1 MLALITGGYGFVGRH
16 LAHHLVSCGDDVVL
30 TYTEDKKEDVLS
42 GKLSTELG
50 ETPAPR
56 TVQNI
61 ALDVTNKDLVNQVIS
76 LIKPDVIYHLAAI
89 SFVPD
94 AEKDPNLTYKVNT
107 LGALNILE
115 AVKEYIPD
123 TRVLFVGSSQSYGAP
138 RPGALPITELSELR
152 PSNMYALTKTYADL
166 ACYTASSRD
175 SLNVV
180 RARPFQHTGP
190 GQNPMFALSSF
201 SKQVAEI
208 KLGKKEPIVRV
219 GNLDVKRDYTD
230 VSDIVRGYREAALN
244 GKVGEAYN
252 FCFGQSVSME
262 EMLNLLIKRSGVEI
276 EVIVDPSR
284 VRPVEVPDVYGSF
297 DKAQKDLGWKPR
309 VTHEGMLDS
318 LLTHWMEVLS

>member
-1 MLALITGGYGFVGRH
+1 MLALVTGGYGFVGRH

-30 TYTEDKKEDVLS
+30 TYVEDKKEKVLS
-42 GKLSTELG
+42 EKLDLELG
-50 ETPAPR
+50 EIAPPK

-61 ALDVTNKDLVNQVIS
+61 ALDVANKDLVNDVIS

-94 AEKDPNLTYKVNT
+94 AEKNPNLTYNVNT
-107 LGALNILE
+107 LGTLNILD
-115 AVKEYIPD
+115 AVKAHLPD

-138 RPGALPITELSELR
+138 RPGALPISEQSELR
-152 PSNMYALTKTYADL
+152 PSNEYALTKTYADL
-166 ACYTASSRD
+166 ACYTAAERD
-175 SLNVV
+175 TLKVV
-180 RARPFQHTGP
+180 RARPFQHSGP

-201 SKQVAEI
+201 SKQIAEI

-219 GNLDVKRDYTD
+219 GNLDVKRDYSD

-244 GKVGEAYN
+244 GKIGEAYN

-262 EMLNLLIKRSGVEI
+262 DMLKLLIQRAGMDIEI
-276 EVIVDPSR
+276 IVDPER
-284 VRPVEVPDVYGSF
+284 VRPVDVPDVYGTYA
-297 DKAQKDLGWKPR
+297 KAQKDLGWKPR
-309 VTHEGMLDS
+309 IPHEGMLDS